1 MCSVRLF
8 CLFRYTSPL
17 PLLCV
22 PITGDNNRGGGRSE
36 EDVYCG
42 AGAGGGGGAGGGSGA
57 GGGAG
62 GGGGCDGGGG
72 GDGGGGC
79 DGGDVWN

>member
-36 EDVYCG
+36 EDGYCG
-42 AGAGGGGGAGGGSGA
+42 AGAGGGGAVGGGCDGGGCD

-62 GGGGCDGGGG
+62 GGGDG
-72 GDGGGGC
+72 
-79 DGGDVWN
+79 GGDVWN